1 MRILCISG
9 MSGKLGIWSV
19 SVVAGVLALGVGGA
33 SGRALATTTITVQV
47 IGGGQVTSG
56 GGQITCGAG
65 SQQCYYTTSSTTGSV
80 TLTAVEQGGWSFD
93 SWDCAATSGAD
104 NEICTITLSSSGGDN
119 EVTATFTSVSVG
131 TKTLSVTQ
139 PTGGNISDGDID
151 CGTESSETDC
161 SSIVTTDSTIT
172 LLEDPDSGYT
182 FSGWGGACGGSD
194 LTCTVTMSDD
204 RDVTATFTTSA
215 TTFALTVSVTGNGTV
230 AGSSISCTSAGGS
243 SCSADVSAGTTVSL
257 TAQPN
262 AGASFTG
269 WGGACAGTSLSCS
282 VTMSTAKSVTASF
295 SGSSGT
301 ASQFPLGVSVT
312 GNGTVTGGGIRC
324 GSGETTC
331 TVNQTTGATVTLTAT
346 PDSGASFTSWGGA
359 CSGSSTICSVTMNAA
374 KSVTATFSG
383 GTTSGTINLT
393 VTVTGPGSVSG
404 GGIQCGNGGATC
416 TAKENEDSEV
426 TLTATPARNAAFTG
440 WDGACSGTAT
450 TCTVTMDASKSV
462 SAAFR
467 STSRTP
473 SAAAGGRVLRS
484 RGQAI
489 VRRTANGFLVTL
501 RFVTTRRGIAHVRA
515 VLAGRLQT
523 ALSFPVAPGTAT
535 VGPFPV
541 VKPGFYAFELRLGP
555 RQLRW
560 AACLGRCGAAA
571 HAPPFVLVRGPAKAI
586 DAGAV
591 WSVTVNFRETM
602 PSGAR
607 IRVLRSGRLA
617 RAVRFA
623 APVGAVTAGPF
634 LLSPGTYRLHL
645 TATDAYGRV
654 RKLTWYALLP

>member
-1 MRILCISG
+1 
-9 MSGKLGIWSV
+9 MSRKLGIWSV
-19 SVVAGVLALGVGGA
+19 AVVAGLLALGVGGA
-33 SGRALATTTITVQV
+33 SARTLATTTITVQV
-47 IGGGQVTSG
+47 IGGGQVTSN
-56 GGQITCGAG
+56 GGQISCGAG
-65 SQQCYYTTSSTTGSV
+65 SQQCYYSTTSSTGSV
-80 TLTAVEQGGWSFD
+80 TLTAVEQSGWSFATP
-93 SWDCAATSGAD
+93 SPWEGDCDTTSGAD
-104 NEICTITLSSSGGDN
+104 SQICTINLASSGGDN
-119 EVTATFTSVSVG
+119 KVTATFRSPSVG

-139 PTGGNISDGDID
+139 PTGGNVSGGDID
-151 CGTESSETDC
+151 CGSAASETDC
-161 SSIVTTDSTIT
+161 SWIVTTDSTIT
-172 LLEDPDSGYT
+172 LLEDPDSGST
-182 FSGWGGACGGSD
+182 FSGWGGACSGSG

-204 RDVTATFTTSA
+204 QDVTATFATSA

-230 AGSSISCTSAGGS
+230 AGPSISCTSAGGS
-243 SCSADVSAGTTVSL
+243 SCSADVSAGTNVTL

-262 AGASFTG
+262 SGASFNG
-269 WGGACAGTSLSCS
+269 WGGACAGMSLSCS
-282 VTMSTAKSVTASF
+282 VTMSSAKSVTASF

-312 GNGTVTGGGIRC
+312 GNGSVTGGGISC

-331 TVNQTTGATVTLTAT
+331 TVNETAGATVTLTAT

-359 CSGSSTICSVTMNAA
+359 CSGTSTTCTVTMNAA

-383 GTTSGTINLT
+383 GTTSGTVNLT

-404 GGIQCGNGGATC
+404 GGIQCGNGGKTC
-416 TAKENEDSEV
+416 SVKETEDSEV
-426 TLTATPARNAAFTG
+426 TLTATPARNATFTG
-440 WDGACSGTAT
+440 WDGACSGTDT
-450 TCTVTMDASKSV
+450 TCTVTMDAAKSV
-462 SAAFR
+462 SAAFK

-473 SAAAGGRVLRS
+473 STAAGTKVLRS
-484 RGQAI
+484 RGRAI

-523 ALSFPVAPGTAT
+523 ALSFPVAPGMAT

-555 RQLRW
+555 RRLRW

-571 HAPPFVLVRGPAKAI
+571 HAPPFVVARGPAKAV

-591 WSVTVNFRETM
+591 WSVTVNYRASL

-607 IRVLRSGRLA
+607 LRVLRSGRLA
-617 RAVRFA
+617 REMRFP
-623 APVGAVTAGPF
+623 APAGTVTAGPL
-634 LLSPGTYRLHL
+634 LLSPGTYQLHL

>member
-1 MRILCISG
+1 MPRHIA
-9 MSGKLGIWSV
+9 V
-19 SVVAGVLALGVGGA
+19 RTLALVVCLFALGFVGGA
-33 SGRALATTTITVQV
+33 SARTLATTTITVQV
-47 IGGGQVTSG
+47 IGGGQVTSD

-65 SQQCYYTTSSTTGSV
+65 SQQCYYSTSSSTGSV

-93 SWDCAATSGAD
+93 NWDCADTSGTD

-119 EVTATFTSVSVG
+119 EVTASFTSGSVG

-139 PTGGNISDGDID
+139 PTGGTISNAGDDID
-151 CGTESSETDC
+151 CGSASSETDC
-161 SSIVTTDSTIT
+161 TWIATTDSTLT
-172 LLEDPDSGYT
+172 VLEEPDSGYT
-182 FSGWGGACGGSD
+182 FGGWGGACGGSAVS
-194 LTCTVTMSDD
+194 CTVTLSDD

-230 AGSSISCTSAGGS
+230 AGPSISCTSAGGS
-243 SCSADVSAGTTVSL
+243 SCSADVSPGTTVTLS
-257 TAQPN
+257 AQPGS
-262 AGASFTG
+262 GASFNG

-282 VTMSTAKSVTASF
+282 VTMSSAKSVTAAF
-295 SGSSGT
+295 SGSSVT

-346 PDSGASFTSWGGA
+346 PGSGATFTSWGGA
-359 CSGSSTICSVTMNAA
+359 CTGSSTTCSVTMNAA

-383 GTTSGTINLT
+383 GTTSGTVNLT

-426 TLTATPARNAAFTG
+426 TLTAAPARNATFTG
-440 WDGACSGTAT
+440 WDGACSGTNT

-462 SAAFR
+462 SAAFK

-473 SAAAGGRVLRS
+473 SAVAAGRALRS
-484 RGQAI
+484 LGRPI

-501 RFVTTRRGIAHVRA
+501 RFVTTRRGIAHLRA

-541 VKPGFYAFELRLGP
+541 VKPGFYAFEVRLGP

-571 HAPPFVLVRGPAKAI
+571 HAPPFVLVRGPSKAI

-591 WSVTVNFRETM
+591 WSLTVKFRQTM

-617 RAVRFA
+617 RVVRFA

-654 RKLTWYALLP
+654 RKLSWYALLP

>member
-1 MRILCISG
+1 
-9 MSGKLGIWSV
+9 MSRKLGIWSV
-19 SVVAGVLALGVGGA
+19 ALVAGLLALGVGGA

-65 SQQCYYTTSSTTGSV
+65 SQQCYYSTTSTTGSV
-80 TLTAVEQGGWSFD
+80 TLTANEQGGWSFD
-93 SWDCAATSGAD
+93 SWDCTGTTSGAD
-104 NEICTITLSSSGGDN
+104 NEICTIDLTTMSGSDN

-139 PTGGNISDGDID
+139 PTGGDISGGDID
-151 CGTESSETDC
+151 CGSEASETDC
-161 SSIVTTDSTIT
+161 SWIVTTDSTIT

-230 AGSSISCTSAGGS
+230 AGPSISCTSAGGS
-243 SCSADVSAGTTVSL
+243 TCSADVSTGTTVTL

-262 AGASFTG
+262 SGASFTG

-282 VTMSTAKSVTASF
+282 VTMSSAKSVTASF
-295 SGSSGT
+295 SGTGGGT

-331 TVNQTTGATVTLTAT
+331 TVNETSGATVTLTVT

-359 CSGSSTICSVTMNAA
+359 CSGSSTTCSVTMNAA

-383 GTTSGTINLT
+383 GTTSGTVSLT

-404 GGIQCGNGGATC
+404 GGIQCGNGGKTC
-416 TAKENEDSEV
+416 SAREAEDSEV
-426 TLTATPARNAAFTG
+426 TLTATPARNAIFTG
-440 WDGACSGTAT
+440 WGGACSGTDT
-450 TCTVTMDASKSV
+450 TCTVTMDAAKSA
-462 SAAFR
+462 SAAFK

-473 SAAAGGRVLRS
+473 SAVAGGKALRS
-484 RGQAI
+484 RGRAI
-489 VRRTANGFLVTL
+489 VRRTVNGFLVTL

-571 HAPPFVLVRGPAKAI
+571 HAPPFVLVRGPAKAV

-591 WSVTVNFRETM
+591 WSLTVSFQETM

-617 RAVRFA
+617 RVVRFA

-645 TATDAYGRV
+645 IATDAYGRV
-654 RKLTWYALLP
+654 RKLSWYALLP